1 MLVNAARRF
10 PQTAKLWEEAEE
22 TAENVKIS
30 ANRIRRDTEA
40 SGQSSSCPSIGSVL
54 IVCTIVLASCLQT
67 VLGTLTT
74 IVINSQ
80 LSNSTMSEGIN
91 NKPTLIRVEHR
102 LIMEVAQ

>member
-30 ANRIRRDTEA
+30 TNGIHMDTEA

-54 IVCTIVLASCLQT
+54 IVCAIVLAASIQT
-67 VLGTLTT
+67 ILGTLTT
-74 IVINSQ
+74 VVINSQ

-91 NKPTLIRVEHR
+91 NKPT
-102 LIMEVAQ
+102 